1 MMFSI
6 SLTIL
11 AMTFGGIME
20 KTGQL
25 EVIVGQLI
33 KLARNTA
40 SLVALTLFTCFA
52 SNATMPEQYI
62 SLVVP
67 GRMYAAAYRKRGL
80 HPKMLSNALEASG
93 TVTSA
98 LVPWN
103 TCGVFM
109 SGVLGISTLSYAPW
123 AFFNYLMPLGVVIMT
138 ALGAITVRISDDPDT
153 IIAVNDGKEGAEV
166 LPNGAVVT
174 AAQG

>member
-1 MMFSI
+1 
-6 SLTIL
+6 
-11 AMTFGGIME
+11 MTFGGIME

-25 EVIVGQLI
+25 EVIVEKLVS
-33 KLARNTA
+33 LARGTA
-40 SLVALTLFTCFA
+40 SLVGLTLLTCFA

-67 GRMYAAAYRKRGL
+67 GRMYNSTYRKRGL

-103 TCGVFM
+103 TCGVYL
-109 SGVLGISTLSYAPW
+109 SGILGVSTLQYAPW
-123 AFFNYLMPLGVVIMT
+123 AFFNYLMPLTVFIMT
-138 ALGAITVRISDDPDT
+138 LFGRLTVKVEDDPAT
-153 IIAVNDGKEGAEV
+153 IVAD
-166 LPNGAVVT
+166 
-174 AAQG
+174 AALKA